1 MLAKRIVP
9 LIVAVALFMENMDST
24 VIATSLPAIAADIG
38 TSPLTLKLAV
48 TSYLLS
54 LAVFIPV
61 SGWTADRFGART
73 VFRGAIA
80 VFMLGSI
87 GCALSG
93 SLSEFVVARIVEG
106 MGGDDDP
113 GRAPHSRAQRRPAR
127 ADQRH
132 GLGDPAGAD
141 RAADRPGP
149 RRLHHHLHFLAPDFS
164 DQHPDRACR
173 HRLGDDLHRGR
184 AGADAGPVRS
194 ARRGARRAG
203 HRRARLRRLL
213 ARAQFPPTSVV
224 LALIVMGAGAAY
236 ASVLHARR
244 TPAPVLDLSLLEIPT
259 MRAAVVGG
267 FIYRSGIGAMP
278 FLLPLLL
285 QLGFNLT
292 AFQSGLITLSNVVG
306 AMGMK
311 TVIPFILRRFGF
323 RRVLVVNALIS
334 AVLVATCATFT
345 PGVSFAWIVG
355 VLIVGGFFRS
365 LEFTSLNTI
374 AYADVDNRRMSRPPS
389 LVAVAQQVSIS
400 VGVAI
405 GALAVDLTLWA
416 RGRDT
421 ITAAD
426 FQPAYLAI
434 AVIAGCACFVFARM
448 PADAGAELAR
458 RSTAPP
464 AGPTEATGQRMGWR
478 VAGGGVGLLGA
489 EPRRQQIKLRRIRPA
504 RGRLHVPHMGE
515 IALERREQR
524 RLGAALQ
531 HLAEKRAAGGKRF
544 AREVDRGFCERH
556 DLEMVGPAVAGRI
569 RRHVGEHDGGGG
581 SRPGPYLIRCARI
594 EKVALDEFDAR
605 YGRHLKAIDRHDFS
619 PPLHAVPPPLHAAD
633 ALHRDLA
640 PAARRGAE
648 IDHAC
653 ALLEQMVLVVD
664 LDQFE
669 GGAGGKTLA
678 LGARHVRVVELPFK
692 PALRRRR
699 TAATRFDADLERALA
714 GLRTHF
720 DPTFGSDTAPYSRR
734 SQVGRRPVA
743 APHPILA
750 HHLYQHAFAQSAVGH
765 PQPLTREG
773 AADGVENGATGKHEV
788 GPLGTDASIG
798 HAIFVAPGQQAFDH
812 ARHLI
817 IDHPAA
823 LHPPTLATPHL

>member
-87 GCALSG
+87 GCALSD
-93 SLSEFVVARIVEG
+93 SLYQFVAARIVQG
-106 MGGDDDP
+106 VGGAMMTPVARLILVRSVDRRELINAMVWVTLPALIGPLIGPALGGFITTYISWHWIFLINIPIGLAGIALATIFIEDV
-113 GRAPHSRAQRRPAR
+113 RAQTPDPFDPLGAVL
-127 ADQRH
+127 A
-132 GLGDPAGAD
+132 GLGFG
-141 RAADRPGP
+141 GS
-149 RRLHHHLHFLAPDFS
+149 LLGLNFL
-164 DQHPDRACR
+164 
-173 HRLGDDLHRGR
+173 
-184 AGADAGPVRS
+184 
-194 ARRGARRAG
+194 
-203 HRRARLRRLL
+203 
-213 ARAQFPPTSVV
+213 PTSVV
-224 LALIVMGAGAAY
+224 IVLIIIGAGAAY
-236 ASVLHARR
+236 AYVLHARR

-259 MRAAVVGG
+259 MRAAVGGG
-267 FIYRSGIGAMP
+267 FIYRAGIGAMP

-311 TVIPFILRRFGF
+311 TVIPFILRRYGF

-334 AVLVATCATFT
+334 AVLVAACATFT

-374 AYADVDNRRMSRPPS
+374 AYADVDNRRMSRATS

-458 RSTAPP
+458 RSTAPA
-464 AGPTEATGQRMGWR
+464 AGPTDATDQRMG
-478 VAGGGVGLLGA
+478 
-489 EPRRQQIKLRRIRPA
+489 
-504 RGRLHVPHMGE
+504 
-515 IALERREQR
+515 
-524 RLGAALQ
+524 
-531 HLAEKRAAGGKRF
+531 
-544 AREVDRGFCERH
+544 
-556 DLEMVGPAVAGRI
+556 
-569 RRHVGEHDGGGG
+569 
-581 SRPGPYLIRCARI
+581 
-594 EKVALDEFDAR
+594 
-605 YGRHLKAIDRHDFS
+605 
-619 PPLHAVPPPLHAAD
+619 
-633 ALHRDLA
+633 
-640 PAARRGAE
+640 
-648 IDHAC
+648 
-653 ALLEQMVLVVD
+653 
-664 LDQFE
+664 
-669 GGAGGKTLA
+669 
-678 LGARHVRVVELPFK
+678 
-692 PALRRRR
+692 
-699 TAATRFDADLERALA
+699 
-714 GLRTHF
+714 
-720 DPTFGSDTAPYSRR
+720 
-734 SQVGRRPVA
+734 
-743 APHPILA
+743 
-750 HHLYQHAFAQSAVGH
+750 
-765 PQPLTREG
+765 
-773 AADGVENGATGKHEV
+773 
-788 GPLGTDASIG
+788 
-798 HAIFVAPGQQAFDH
+798 
-812 ARHLI
+812 
-817 IDHPAA
+817 
-823 LHPPTLATPHL
+823 